1 MDSFETYIVKAGDNL
16 WRIAKTFF
24 LDITDIMKANHL
36 TGPSLA
42 IGQELKIPVK
52 TASEPVVVTPAEPAS
67 EESSV
72 TDVTESSTPVVE
84 PAPTAESAPV
94 ADTAP
99 VADAT
104 PVADTAPVVDATPAV
119 DATPVVEPAT
129 VSESVTPTTVVEPKA
144 NVTFSRVPIHSPSL
158 TYPLNTATPVITDP
172 VDPSKIVQLAKYTV
186 VKGDNLSVIA
196 ASHHV
201 TLDELIA
208 ANPQITSPNLI
219 YPGQVINIPAP
230 NPGLVTVY
238 DSVDWR
244 LIPRDAKGVAYYIDG
259 AKHYD
264 AGIDLSLFP
273 DLIESYVFTITTTG
287 GSAAKIIDC
296 ETGDVEIPGLAS
308 ALSVSGADWI
318 YIDKYQ
324 WQRYFSTLQEL
335 RTNKGVVPKW
345 WIADWTNVPHLVP
358 GSDATQWTSETNY
371 DVSLFALG

>member
-1 MDSFETYIVKAGDNL
+1 MDSFETYIVKANDNL
-16 WRIAKTFF
+16 WRIAKAFF
-24 LDITDIMKANHL
+24 LDIADIMNANHM
-36 TGPSLA
+36 TGPSIS

-52 TASEPVVVTPAEPAS
+52 TAAEPAVEIPAES
-67 EESSV
+67 TTEESSV
-72 TDVTESSTPVVE
+72 TDVTESTVPTETATATEAETATATEAETATE
-84 PAPTAESAPV
+84 PAPTTE
-94 ADTAP
+94 
-99 VADAT
+99 T
-104 PVADTAPVVDATPAV
+104 P
-119 DATPVVEPAT
+119 

-144 NVTFSRVPIHSPSL
+144 NVTYPYLTVPKDSSSFTYSTAPSV
-158 TYPLNTATPVITDP
+158 VIDP
-172 VDPSKIVQLAKYTV
+172 VDPSKIVQLSKYTV
-186 VKGDNLSVIA
+186 VKDDNLSVIA

-244 LIPRDAKGVAYYIDG
+244 LIPRDAKGIAYYIDG

-264 AGIDLSLFP
+264 AGIDLTLFP

-287 GSAAKIIDC
+287 GSSAKIIDC
-296 ETGDVEIPGLAS
+296 ETGDVEIPGLAN
-308 ALSVSGADWI
+308 ALKVSGADWI

-324 WQRYFSTLQEL
+324 WQRYFATLQEL